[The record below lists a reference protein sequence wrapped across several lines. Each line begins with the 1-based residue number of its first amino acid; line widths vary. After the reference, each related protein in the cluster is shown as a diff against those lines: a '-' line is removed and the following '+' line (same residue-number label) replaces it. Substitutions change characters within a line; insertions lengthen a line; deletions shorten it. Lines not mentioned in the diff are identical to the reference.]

1 MSYSYNFGANPQIDA
16 PRMLIADTD
25 ATKPIFQDE
34 EVLLAYQI
42 DNVVFFPAVQQG
54 IAGLTVGSPSSRRA
68 AATLLDALAANKARL
83 AGTLKVLDIQ
93 IGLDTAA
100 KALQDQ
106 AKALRQVEMDSG
118 AFGIAEM
125 YLDQFTGRQRIW
137 KQLLR
142 IDAA

>member
-1 MSYSYNFGANPQIDA
+1 MSFSYNMGANPQIDG
-16 PRMLIADTD
+16 PRLLIADTD
-25 ATKPIFQDE
+25 STHAIFQDE
-34 EVLLAYQI
+34 EIIFAYQV
-42 DNVVFFPAVQQG
+42 DSVAFFPAVQSG
-54 IAGLTVGSPSSRRA
+54 VAGLTVGTPSFRRA

-100 KALQDQ
+100 KALQAQ
-106 AKALRQVEMDSG
+106 AQILRDIEMNSG
-118 AFGIAEM
+118 AFAIAEL